1 MAVRY
6 IRVNPVLDMFVPV
19 DRPTGNIAIVGAGT
33 AGTANS
39 PVAITNP
46 SEAATT
52 FGSGTELATS
62 IELAYAQTPGPSLV
76 FGVRLGGTTATDLT
90 NALTALENVSA
101 QFVVVANRPLT
112 TANTAAI
119 TALRNHVHSVSTLAG
134 DGKERM
140 GVAMLEKG
148 STNAGIVASP
158 LDHERMVYIA
168 HKSNQDAAAAVAG
181 TIAGYPPHISLLLK
195 QVAITSDA
203 FTSGEIDTI
212 NGQEANFDT
221 PPQGRGVNWFV
232 DPDLIPGRGLYLGE
246 GYTGHVAGK
255 KFIDIVR
262 TIDDVSFRLKAR
274 LIKAIGTVRISRT
287 GLRALKVQMEAVLD
301 PLVQGEVI
309 ESYTITIPVLNLLDK
324 DPATLTAGQLQAIK
338 NAQDQR
344 LVQVLIAVDYAGAI
358 HRLAITLKFE

>member
-6 IRVNPVLDMFVPV
+6 IRVNPVADIFVPV
-19 DRPTGNIAIVGAGT
+19 DRPTGNVAIVGAGT

-39 PVAITNP
+39 PVSITSP
-46 SEAATT
+46 SEAATA
-52 FGSGTELATS
+52 FGSGSELAS
-62 IELAYAQTPGPSLV
+62 AIVLAYDQTPGPSLV
-76 FGVRLGGTTATDLT
+76 IGVRLGGTTATDLT
-90 NALTALENVSA
+90 NALTALENESA

-112 TANTAAI
+112 TANSAAI
-119 TALRNHVHSVSTLAG
+119 TALRNHVNSVSTLAG

-140 GVAMLEKG
+140 GVAMLAKG
-148 STNAGIVASP
+148 TTDTTIVTGP
-158 LDHERMVYIA
+158 LVHERMIYIA
-168 HKSNQDAAAAVAG
+168 HKSDQDAAAAVAG
-181 TIAGYPPHISLLLK
+181 TVAGYQPHISMLLK
-195 QVAITSDA
+195 QVAITSEA

-232 DPDLIPGRGLYLGE
+232 DPDLIPGRGIYLGE
-246 GYTGHVAGK
+246 GYTGNVAGK

-274 LIKAIGTVRISRT
+274 LIRAIGTVRISRT
-287 GLRALKVQMEAVLD
+287 GLRALRVQMEAVLD

-309 ESYTITIPVLNLLDK
+309 ESYVITIPILSLLDK
-324 DPATLTAGQLQAIK
+324 DPTTLTAGQLQAIK
-338 NAQDQR
+338 DAQDQR